1 MAMTVESMV
10 SRKVSTTMSEG
21 RQPLDPT
28 RRLLRTF
35 GVAVSNFEERSTTL
49 IERARAA
56 DASAEERLAAA
67 ARLLRETALL
77 NRRLREIADH
87 VWELQ
92 QAALTQMSDLL
103 VPASPEEDEE
113 SSSY

>member
-1 MAMTVESMV
+1 
-10 SRKVSTTMSEG
+10 MSEG

-35 GVAVSNFEERSTTL
+35 GVAVSNFEERSAKL

-56 DASAEERLAAA
+56 DTSTEERLAAA
-67 ARLLRETALL
+67 ARLLREAALL

-92 QAALTQMSDLL
+92 HAALTQMSDLL
-103 VPASPEEDEE
+103 VPASSEEDEE
-113 SSSY
+113 SSAY